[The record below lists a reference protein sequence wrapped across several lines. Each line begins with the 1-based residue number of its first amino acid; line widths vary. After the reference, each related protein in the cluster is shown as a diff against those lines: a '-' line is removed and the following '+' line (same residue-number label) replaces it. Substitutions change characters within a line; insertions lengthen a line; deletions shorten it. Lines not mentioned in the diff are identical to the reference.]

1 VQTENQA
8 STINDKP
15 QTATSDSLPTSST
28 NYDPALQVI
37 VQEHVNQRRSGARWF
52 YWIGALSLVNAV
64 ITMANGEWNFIIGL
78 GITQIISG
86 LALGLSADLGSGV
99 TIIAFALNVLVVG
112 ACVGLGF
119 LAERG
124 HTWAFIL
131 GMVLYALDG
140 LIFLWVQDWLPLGF
154 HAFALYFIYRGLA
167 ANLKLNQFKSEGVAI
182 A

>member
-1 VQTENQA
+1 MQTENLSPTLNETQ
-8 STINDKP
+8 
-15 QTATSDSLPTSST
+15 QTANTAPPS
-28 NYDPALQVI
+28 NVNNDPAMWGI
-37 VQEHVNQRRSGARWF
+37 VQDYLAQRKNGARWF
-52 YWIGALSLVNAV
+52 YWIGGLSLVNAV
-64 ITMANGEWNFIIGL
+64 IIMANGEWNFIIGL

-86 LALGLSADLGSGV
+86 LALGLSVDLGAGV
-99 TIIAFALNVLVVG
+99 TIIAFALNVIVVG

-140 LIFLWVQDWLPLGF
+140 LIFLWVQDWFPLGF
-154 HAFALYFIYRGLA
+154 HVFALYFIYRGLA
-167 ANLKLNQFKSEGVAI
+167 ANLKLTQLKSEGVAV